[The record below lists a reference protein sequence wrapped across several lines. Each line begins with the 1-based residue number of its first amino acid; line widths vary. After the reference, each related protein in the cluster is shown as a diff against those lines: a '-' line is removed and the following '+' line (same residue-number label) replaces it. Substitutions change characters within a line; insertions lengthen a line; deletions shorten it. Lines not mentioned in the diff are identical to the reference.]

1 MAQEK
6 ILGNQLNLTDVAQGL
21 SGEGTL
27 ITDIVEDTTPQLGG
41 NLDVNNFNI
50 ITADVTSGDAD
61 TINITGGAANPS
73 GNGGDINI
81 TGGLANAAAG
91 GTITITGGDGGTQY
105 GGNVAIVGG
114 QGSYTAGSAT
124 MTGADGGNTGG
135 KAGVYGGTG
144 TTVGAIATLK
154 GGRVFLDSGQGA
166 AFVIAE
172 PAHTTAAGGRLLLT
186 AGAGQTNSAVGGDV
200 TLTSGIGGSG
210 GSGYN
215 AGNIVLTP
223 AEGSGAG
230 IAGIVQIGGG
240 ASVAEVHFMEA
251 SGNGTNSVALQS
263 PSSVGTS
270 VLWTLPQDTHINADG
285 KFLTSDASGNLSF
298 AAQAEN
304 NWLTA
309 NNGVN
314 FTAPPS
320 ATGSKSIALGDGAST
335 NSAGYGIAIG
345 VSATVG
351 GNQGVAIGPESTAA
365 IRGVVIGVGASATGD
380 EGISIGRDA
389 ESTLVNQVTIGTILD
404 AADVTNDVAY
414 SVKIGAGIANA
425 NKNILHLFS
434 KGKLE
439 LYGDEAQ
446 FILPNYLT
454 GSPPT
459 AIPSTTIEGGMI
471 WDAEAKQI
479 KVYDGTSWTT
489 AAGGG
494 VDLGEYTVATL
505 PLATTYPNYWALA
518 TDASG
523 GSTRTIVRSDGTN
536 WKVVATEGAT
546 VA

>member
-21 SGEGTL
+21 SGEGIL
-27 ITDIVEDTTPQLGG
+27 TDIIEDTTPQLGG

-114 QGSYTAGSAT
+114 QGSFSAGSAT

-270 VLWTLPQDTHINADG
+270 VLWTIPE
-285 KFLTSDASGNLSF
+285 
-298 AAQAEN
+298 AQQ
-304 NWLTA
+304 TA
-309 NNGVN
+309 ND
-314 FTAPPS
+314 P
-320 ATGSKSIALGDGAST
+320 LG
-335 NSAGYGIAIG
+335 I
-345 VSATVG
+345 
-351 GNQGVAIGPESTAA
+351 
-365 IRGVVIGVGASATGD
+365 
-380 EGISIGRDA
+380 
-389 ESTLVNQVTIGTILD
+389 
-404 AADVTNDVAY
+404 
-414 SVKIGAGIANA
+414 
-425 NKNILHLFS
+425 
-434 KGKLE
+434 
-439 LYGDEAQ
+439 
-446 FILPNYLT
+446 
-454 GSPPT
+454 
-459 AIPSTTIEGGMI
+459 
-471 WDAEAKQI
+471 
-479 KVYDGTSWTT
+479 
-489 AAGGG
+489 
-494 VDLGEYTVATL
+494 DLGEYVIASL
-505 PLATTYPNYWALA
+505 PAAGTYPNCWALA

-523 GSTRTIVRSDGTN
+523 GRSVVRSNGAL
-536 WKVVATEGAT
+536 WKVIAVEGAT